1 MPTGSPNAGYRTFTT
16 GDVLTAA
23 QVQYNL
29 QNQSIMY
36 FADAAAR
43 DAALTAGIRQE
54 GMFAYLADT
63 NTTVYYDGSAW
74 QSFGT
79 GDVTGLTAG
88 SGITITNASGPVP
101 TIAIDTA
108 TTVSLTG
115 SQTLTNKT
123 LTSPKESVDLVGT
136 ASTGTV
142 NVDVVTSSV
151 KVTTANA
158 TGNWTLNVRGDGST
172 TLNSLMS
179 TGQQITVVYVSP
191 NTSPAYY
198 PTAFTI
204 DGTAVGVSLK
214 WLGGTAPSSGNA
226 NSTDVYV
233 YTIIKTGAATF
244 TVLASQN
251 RFA

>member
-1 MPTGSPNAGYRTFTT
+1 MPTGSPNAGYLTFNT

-36 FADAAAR
+36 FASAAAR
-43 DAALTAGIRQE
+43 DAALTAGVVQE

-63 NTTVYYDGSAW
+63 NTTVFYDGSAW

-88 SGITITNASGPVP
+88 AGITITNASGPVP
-101 TIAIDTA
+101 TIAL
-108 TTVSLTG
+108 S
-115 SQTLTNKT
+115 TNPT
-123 LTSPKESVDLVGT
+123 LTSPKEAIDLVGT

-179 TGQQITVVYVSP
+179 SGQQITVVYVSP

-214 WLGGTAPSSGNA
+214 WLGGTAPSSGNV
-226 NSTDVYV
+226 NSTDAYV
-233 YTIIKTGAATF
+233 YTIIKTGASTY

>member
-36 FADAAAR
+36 FANAAAR
-43 DAALTAGIRQE
+43 DAALTAGIVQE

-63 NTTVYYDGSAW
+63 NTTVFYDGSAW

-88 SGITITNASGPVP
+88 TGITITNASGPVP
-101 TIAIDTA
+101 TIAL
-108 TTVSLTG
+108 S
-115 SQTLTNKT
+115 SNPT
-123 LTSPKESVDLVGT
+123 LTSPKETVAIVGT
-136 ASTGTV
+136 GAATTV
-142 NVDVVTSSV
+142 NIETQTASV
-151 KVTTANA
+151 EFINANA
-158 TGNWTLNVRGDGST
+158 TANWTTNVTGSVSPAV
-172 TLNSLMS
+172 TLNSVMAV
-179 TGQQITVVYVSP
+179 GEQISVVLL
-191 NTSPAYY
+191 NTNGASAYY
-198 PTAFTI
+198 PTGFTI
-204 DGTAVGVSLK
+204 DGSAVTPK

-226 NSTDVYV
+226 NSVDAYV
-233 YTIIKTGAATF
+233 YTIIKTASGF

>member
-1 MPTGSPNAGYRTFTT
+1 MPTGSPNAGYLTFNT

-36 FADAAAR
+36 FASAAAR
-43 DAALTAGIRQE
+43 DAALTAGIVQE

-63 NTTVYYDGSAW
+63 NTTVFYDGSTW

-88 SGITITNASGPVP
+88 TGITITNASGPVP
-101 TIAIDTA
+101 TIS
-108 TTVSLTG
+108 VSNNPL
-115 SQTLTNKT
+115 
-123 LTSPKESVDLVGT
+123 LTSPKEQLDLVGA

-142 NVDVVTSSV
+142 NIDALTSSV
-151 KVTTANA
+151 KVTTAIA
-158 TGNWTLNVRGDGST
+158 TGNWTLNVRGDNTTTFDST
-172 TLNSLMS
+172 ISS
-179 TGQQITVVYVSP
+179 GQQITVVYVSP
-191 NTSPAYY
+191 NGAAAYY

-204 DGTAVGVSLK
+204 DGTAVGVTLK
-214 WLGGTAPSSGNA
+214 WLGGSAPAAGNI

-251 RFA
+251 KFA